1 MALTDTRLRN
11 LRPTGS
17 RYELPDRDGL
27 VLRVSQRG
35 VMTWAAYYR
44 VQGKGDGAGVR
55 LVRLSGPKQR
65 FTLGEYPAMSLAEA
79 REQALAVKRLAR
91 SGADPVGTLH
101 PKPKAV
107 VRVQARIPQIG

>member
-1 MALTDTRLRN
+1 MALTDTRLPS

-44 VQGKGDGAGVR
+44 VQGKGNGAGVR
-55 LVRLSGPKQR
+55 LARLSGPKQR
-65 FTLGEYPAMSLAEA
+65 FTLGQYPAMSLARPA
-79 REQALAVKRLAR
+79 NMRSQSSGLRGPGLTRAKHSIRSRRRL
-91 SGADPVGTLH
+91 SGCKT
-101 PKPKAV
+101 
-107 VRVQARIPQIG
+107 